1 MIIIIFTSRLA
12 YLTCLDW
19 CYCVQLLKILSLA
32 LMWQRDF
39 WAGLAFKFPLQEKHA
54 RKYQCASFASNSG
67 FTTGNKSYVFSF
79 TKAPYSA
86 CFLWKT
92 PPQYPNQKKAH
103 QGIFHFFAHSWGF
116 PPLIHS
122 QGSDCQCRIPQVT
135 SGHNRTFG
143 PTSHFHYAIMPCCA
157 RSQHTEE
164 EVFAHRPCYLRDL
177 ASQNEIQVV
186 VLLQLSGFC
195 KHANA
200 SAVNGTPKE

>member
-1 MIIIIFTSRLA
+1 MQGNINVRHTLQILGSLVVIRAMSSA
-12 YLTCLDW
+12 
-19 CYCVQLLKILSLA
+19 LLKHHTVL
-32 LMWQRDF
+32 
-39 WAGLAFKFPLQEKHA
+39 
-54 RKYQCASFASNSG
+54 
-67 FTTGNKSYVFSF
+67 VFVE
-79 TKAPYSA
+79 TP
-86 CFLWKT
+86 

-103 QGIFHFFAHSWGF
+103 QGISHFFLHSWGC

-122 QGSDCQCRIPQVT
+122 QGSDCQCRVPQVT

-143 PTSHFHYAIMPCCA
+143 PTSHFHLAIMPCCA

-186 VLLQLSGFC
+186 VLLQWTWLSGFC
-195 KHANA
+195 KHANP